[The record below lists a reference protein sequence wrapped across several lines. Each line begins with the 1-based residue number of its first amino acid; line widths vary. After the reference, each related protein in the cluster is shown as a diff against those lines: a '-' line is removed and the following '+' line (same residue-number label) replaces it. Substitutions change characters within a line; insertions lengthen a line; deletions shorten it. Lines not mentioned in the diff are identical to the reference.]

1 MVQMH
6 IQGMYQSR
14 AFLHNPDAGMLVS
27 MNAAFVR
34 LRLTKPAFQVEIVAR
49 LVRVV
54 AAHEQP
60 PLKAGHDLAHVLLD
74 RIIAGP

>member
-6 IQGMYQSR
+6 IQSMHQGR
-14 AFLHNPDAGMLVS
+14 TFLHNPDAGMLVS
-27 MNAAFVR
+27 MNAAFVP
-34 LRLTKPAFQVEIVAR
+34 LRLTKPAFQVEIVSR

-60 PLKAGHDLAHVLLD
+60 PMKAGHDLAHVLLD
-74 RIIAGP
+74 RIIAEP